1 MNPQPAAHPSTAHKS
16 ASRHVALVLAAS
28 LVLGACT
35 SNPVATP
42 APAPAPGSPAPRS
55 TGQTAPSQAKQD
67 QLSPVM
73 RALICGAAGGAGY
86 AIGKQIDKKSRNPK
100 SKNAAITL
108 ALLGCVGGDA
118 LAGTVYAKLSENG
131 RRAREAALIE
141 ASRTGRVQSYKDDQ
155 SPTLTGTV
163 TPGNR
168 TQDAANG
175 MCVVNT
181 DYLADAGKGEKVFVK
196 MCQQA
201 DGGWAP
207 VVS

>member
-1 MNPQPAAHPSTAHKS
+1 MPSMPSGSSANHRCRPRRRERLASLEAMHEIAGVMNERPPCFLALDYGTGGGKS
-16 ASRHVALVLAAS
+16 AIFD
-28 LVLGACT
+28 
-35 SNPVATP
+35 ATEL
-42 APAPAPGSPAPRS
+42 
-55 TGQTAPSQAKQD
+55 K
-67 QLSPVM
+67 
-73 RALICGAAGGAGY
+73 RA
-86 AIGKQIDKKSRNPK
+86 
-100 SKNAAITL
+100 
-108 ALLGCVGGDA
+108 
-118 LAGTVYAKLSENG
+118 
-131 RRAREAALIE
+131 EAALIE